1 MIMAQSLIK
10 IVGVGVLEAVPCDS
24 ISLYEYRKIHQ
35 TEIIKWSRWG
45 LLCGWGIKRLEMM
58 SPPWGGRADQN
69 HSPGEGGQCR
79 TLCCCCPLHA
89 QLAFV
94 EVRNSAPP
102 SHTPLQSPPNLACLP
117 SASASWNPRKM
128 TGKNQCWAEEKLPS
142 SLIPSFHTLIIFN
155 TTWQLFVFSLNP
167 F

>member
-1 MIMAQSLIK
+1 MIMARSLIK

-58 SPPWGGRADQN
+58 STARGGQADQN
-69 HSPGEGGQCR
+69 DGPREGGQCR

-94 EVRNSAPP
+94 EVRNSVPP
-102 SHTPLQSPPNLACLP
+102 SHTLLQSPPNLACFL
-117 SASASWNPRKM
+117 SASASQNPCKM
-128 TGKNQCWAEEKLPS
+128 TGKNQCWVEEKLPS
-142 SLIPSFHTLIIFN
+142 SLIPLLHTLIIFN
-155 TTWQLFVFSLNP
+155 ITWQLFVFSLNP

>member
-1 MIMAQSLIK
+1 MIMAWSLIK

-58 SPPWGGRADQN
+58 STARGRSKRQSRGRWAVQDPLLLLSSPCTTGFCRGQKQCSSQS
-69 HSPGEGGQCR
+69 HSPSISPECR
-79 TLCCCCPLHA
+79 LLSH
-89 QLAFV
+89 LAKW
-94 EVRNSAPP
+94 
-102 SHTPLQSPPNLACLP
+102 L
-117 SASASWNPRKM
+117 
-128 TGKNQCWAEEKLPS
+128 GKNQSRVEEKLPS
-142 SLIPSFHTLIIFN
+142 SLIPWFHTLIIFN